1 MIRARAHAGP
11 ASRRRLG
18 NLAVVAVL
26 LGLAMIAGYAQTTA
40 MGLPDPG
47 AARWLAAGVA
57 ACLYIFACMWMFARR
72 RKAAPMALVATA
84 REPIDAAGK
93 DILVAY
99 ASQSGSTAQLAE
111 KTADSL
117 RAGGMHVELCSLQEL
132 DLQRL
137 QRTRRALFLVSTTGE
152 GDAPDMAAGF
162 VDSVMHS
169 PAALDHLGYAVL
181 ALGDSEYVNYCRF
194 GHAIEHWLQ
203 RSGARR
209 LFDMIEVDDGDDGAV
224 RHWQYRLGQLSGCSD
239 LPDWQEPRYS
249 RWRLGERRLVN
260 PGSLGDPCFQ
270 LALQPLD
277 AADLAWQAG
286 DIVEVGPENAA
297 ASVAAWLARHRLDGE
312 AIVKLRRK
320 SLTLRELASR
330 SSLAI
335 DVAGK
340 DAQEVADALVPLP
353 HRDYSI
359 ASIPADG
366 KLELL
371 LRQWRRADG
380 SLGLGTGWLTEYA
393 PLGAEIRAR
402 VRANAAFHAPHA
414 DVPIILIGNGTG
426 IASLR
431 ALLRQRVAQ
440 GRFRNWLIFGERNA
454 DRDFH
459 YGDEIAGW
467 RDSGCIERLD
477 LAFSRDQPERIH
489 VQHRL
494 QAAAADLRRWLAAGA
509 IIHVCGSSQ
518 GMAPDVD
525 AALRH
530 ILGDDGVQALTASAR
545 YRRDVY

>member
-1 MIRARAHAGP
+1 MSSTRSHASP
-11 ASRRRLG
+11 ASPHRLG

-26 LGLAMIAGYAQTTA
+26 VGLAILAGYAQTTA
-40 MGLPDPG
+40 IGWPDPG
-47 AARWLAAGVA
+47 ARRWLAAGVA
-57 ACLYIFACMWMFARR
+57 GCLYVLACTWMFALR
-72 RKAAPMALVATA
+72 RKAAQLALAATA
-84 REPIDAAGK
+84 RGKIDAPGK

-111 KTADSL
+111 KTTESL

-137 QRTRRALFLVSTTGE
+137 QRCRRALFLVSTTGE

-162 VDSVMHS
+162 VDSVMRS
-169 PAALDHLGYAVL
+169 PLALDHLGYAVL
-181 ALGDSEYVNYCRF
+181 ALGDSEYVNYCSF
-194 GHAIEHWLQ
+194 GHAVEQWLQ
-203 RSGARR
+203 RSGAKR
-209 LFDMIEVDDGDDGAV
+209 LFDMIDVDDGDDGAL

-239 LPDWQEPRYS
+239 LPDWQEPRYA
-249 RWRLGERRLVN
+249 RWLLSERRLVN
-260 PGSLGDPCFQ
+260 PGSLGDPCFH

-286 DIVEVGPENAA
+286 DIVEIGPENAA
-297 ASVAAWLARHRLDGE
+297 ASVEAWLARHRLDGD
-312 AIVKLRRK
+312 AMVKLRRK
-320 SLTLRELASR
+320 PLTLRELASR
-330 SSLAI
+330 SSLVI

-340 DAQEVADALVPLP
+340 DAQQIADALVPLP

-393 PLGAEIRAR
+393 PLGAEVRAR
-402 VRANAAFHAPHA
+402 VRANATFHAPDA
-414 DVPIILIGNGTG
+414 DVPVILIGNGTG

-431 ALLRQRVAQ
+431 AMLRQRIAE

-459 YGDEIAGW
+459 YAEEIVGW
-467 RDSGCIERLD
+467 KDSGRIERLD

-494 QAAAADLRRWLAAGA
+494 QAAAADLRRWLADGA

-518 GMAPDVD
+518 GMAPGVD
-525 AALRH
+525 ATLRH
-530 ILGDDGVQALTASAR
+530 ILGDEGVHALTASAR